1 MRFASLQGSGNGA
14 KYAAAGKAVADSSAR
29 VFDVQR
35 KTGPDY
41 AGISKTAMQTASQ
54 EKIAG
59 MRAQASVVKAGI
71 ASVGAVKRVQIG
83 IEGDRGVRNA
93 RSSSRKAGGLAA
105 IGKIAAAG
113 FLSASDNTKDR
124 KYPTADRKGFDD
136 AYQADVKELLAN
148 NKKTRESIYA
158 ENDATS
164 KALRNK
170 FQPSSEASPTD
181 NPDPATV
188 SPVSEAKPGKVDVGA
203 VSVAPAM
210 STYKLSGNRKTV
222 ADAVAGPESGD
233 WGYEAFNQ
241 GGGAGGTSVLGKSG
255 SHKEVFGRSLT
266 DHTLGEIYHRQNTK
280 QRGLSLDEHM
290 RTGGLHAVGRYQFI
304 GSTLQDEARRMGLS
318 PDTKFTPE
326 VQDNIFFSHIKRVGN
341 ISPWVGPST
350 KWDQNKKNQIN
361 SLIPTL

>member
-1 MRFASLQGSGNGA
+1 MRFASIGGSNA
-14 KYAAAGKAVADSSAR
+14 ANYAAAGKAVADSGAKM
-29 VFDVQR
+29 FKKQR
-35 KTGPDY
+35 ETGPDY
-41 AGISKTAMQTASQ
+41 AGLSKVAMQTASN

-59 MRAQASVVKAGI
+59 MQAEAKLTNVAQSVYAD
-71 ASVGAVKRVQIG
+71 QTQ
-83 IEGDRGVRNA
+83 NA
-93 RSSSRKAGGLAA
+93 YKIKVFETKEDIKNSRRKAGGLAA

-136 AYQADVKELLAN
+136 AYQADVKKLLAD
-148 NKKTRESIYA
+148 NKATREGIYA

-164 KALRNK
+164 KALRNR
-170 FQPSSEASPTD
+170 F
-181 NPDPATV
+181 NPDTTNVP
-188 SPVSEAKPGKVDVGA
+188 SISEGKPGKVTEG
-203 VSVAPAM
+203 SSNSPAM
-210 STYKLSGNRKTV
+210 STYQLSGNRKIV
-222 ADAVAGPESGD
+222 ADAVAGPESGA
-233 WGYEAFNQ
+233 WNYEAFNQ

-266 DHTLGEIYHRQNTK
+266 DHTLGEIYHKQNTK

>member
-1 MRFASLQGSGNGA
+1 MRFASIGGSNA
-14 KYAAAGKAVADSSAR
+14 ASYAAAGKAVADSGAKM
-29 VFDVQR
+29 FKKQR
-35 KTGPDY
+35 ETGPDY
-41 AGISKTAMQTASQ
+41 AGLSKVAMQTASN

-59 MRAQASVVKAGI
+59 MQAEAKLTNVAQDVYAD
-71 ASVGAVKRVQIG
+71 QTQ
-83 IEGDRGVRNA
+83 NA
-93 RSSSRKAGGLAA
+93 YKIKVFETKEDIKNSRRKAGGLAA

-124 KYPTADRKGFDD
+124 KYPTADRTAFDNDYKAKRD
-136 AYQADVKELLAN
+136 ALLSGTD
-148 NKKTRESIYA
+148 KQRQEIYA
-158 ENDATS
+158 ESDSSS
-164 KALRNK
+164 KALRSRST
-170 FQPSSEASPTD
+170 SSASTSD
-181 NPDPATV
+181 ATGDT
-188 SPVSEAKPGKVDVGA
+188 PGKVTEG
-203 VSVAPAM
+203 SSNSPAM
-210 STYKLSGNRKTV
+210 STYQLSGNRKIV
-222 ADAVAGPESGD
+222 ADAVAGPESGA
-233 WGYEAFNQ
+233 WNYEAFNQ

-266 DHTLGEIYHRQNTK
+266 DHTLGEIYHKQNTK

>member
-1 MRFASLQGSGNGA
+1 
-14 KYAAAGKAVADSSAR
+14 
-29 VFDVQR
+29 
-35 KTGPDY
+35 
-41 AGISKTAMQTASQ
+41 MQTASN

-59 MRAQASVVKAGI
+59 MQAEAKLTNVAQEIYADQTQNAYKIKVFETKEGI
-71 ASVGAVKRVQIG
+71 KNSR
-83 IEGDRGVRNA
+83 
-93 RSSSRKAGGLAA
+93 RKAGGLAA

-136 AYQADVKELLAN
+136 AYQADVKKLLAD
-148 NKKTRESIYA
+148 NKATREGIYA

-164 KALRNK
+164 EALRNK
-170 FQPSSEASPTD
+170 SKTGSQSSLTD
-181 NPDPATV
+181 TSDPAT
-188 SPVSEAKPGKVDVGA
+188 SANQ
-203 VSVAPAM
+203 
-210 STYKLSGNRKTV
+210 LSGNRKIV
-222 ADAVAGPESGD
+222 ADAVAGPESGS
-233 WGYEAFNQ
+233 WSYEAFNQ

-255 SHKEVFGRSLT
+255 SHQEVFGRSLT
-266 DHTLGEIYHRQNTK
+266 DHTLGEIYHKQNTK
-280 QRGLSLDEHM
+280 QRGLSLSEHM
-290 RTGGLHAVGRYQFI
+290 STGGLHAVGRYQFI

-350 KWDQNKKNQIN
+350 QWDQNKKNQIN

>member
-1 MRFASLQGSGNGA
+1 MRFASLQSSGNGS
-14 KYAAAGKAVADSSAR
+14 KYAAAGKAVADSSANI
-29 VFDVQR
+29 FDVQR

-41 AGISKTAMQTASQ
+41 AGLSKVAMKTASD

-59 MRAQASVVKAGI
+59 MKAEAYVAKRGI
-71 ASVGAVKRVQIG
+71 EVFSDVKRTQIG
-83 IEGDRGVRNA
+83 IERDRAVRNA
-93 RSSSRKAGGLAA
+93 KSSGRKAGILPA

-136 AYQADVKELLAN
+136 KYKSDVTKLLAD
-148 NKKTRESIYA
+148 NKAQRESIHA
-158 ENDATS
+158 ESDATS
-164 KALRNK
+164 EALRNK
-170 FQPSSEASPTD
+170 FNPSTEAPSIDST
-181 NPDPATV
+181 NSTNVA
-188 SPVSEAKPGKVDVGA
+188 PVNEDKPGKVTEGA
-203 VSVAPAM
+203 PNSPVT
-210 STYKLSGNRKTV
+210 STYKLSGNRKIV
-222 ADAVAGPESGD
+222 ADSVAGPESGP

-255 SHKEVFGRSLT
+255 SHEKVFGRALT

-341 ISPWVGPST
+341 VSPWVGPST